1 MKGII
6 GSVFILIPFIALSL
20 IYLEGGLMGVGMY
33 IAYIISTFLTL
44 YLPYI
49 GIKLLRGKSI

>member
-1 MKGII
+1 MKSII

-33 IAYIISTFLTL
+33 VAYIISTFLTL
-44 YLPYI
+44 YLPYV
-49 GIKLLRGKSI
+49 GIQLLRGKPV